1 MKRILQCAED
11 SARYS
16 TVIACENVRFA
27 QNDAVLW
34 AHRMYRTNDCNS
46 LRKSEVGTQV
56 TLAGWVN
63 VTRDHGGVIFID
75 LRDREGLTQVV
86 FRPEENAELAKQ
98 AHTLR
103 GEDVIQVF
111 GRVAARLPGT
121 ENANLAT
128 GDIEIIP
135 SELRIL
141 NRADPLP
148 FPIDAEPQNEDLRM
162 THRYLDLRRPRLSRN
177 LRIRHLVAKTTRGYL
192 DSQGFVEV
200 ETPILSK
207 STPEGARDF
216 LVPSRI
222 MSGKFYA
229 LPQAPQQYKQLLMVA
244 GVEKYFQ
251 IAKCFRDEDL
261 RADRQPEFTQI
272 DIEASFVVPEDV
284 FAVTEGMF
292 AAIFKAARD
301 IDIKTPFDRLTYREA
316 VDRFGSD
323 KPDRRFG
330 MELVDLGEIF
340 RTSSFKV
347 FRSALDAGGVVKAIN
362 TKGFAGI
369 TIGQV
374 DELIEIAKLHGAKG
388 LAFIKIENGE
398 WKSPIVKFFSD
409 AEKTDLQSK
418 LNIEEGDCVFFAADK
433 WGIACEVLGRLRLRI
448 AEMQDLL
455 GRAHSPSASD
465 WDFLWVT
472 DFPLFEWSPEENKWN
487 AMHHPFTRPKAEDMP
502 LFEAKKFPEVRA
514 DAYDVVLNGV
524 EIGGGSIRIHEPK
537 LQDKMFETLGI
548 SPVDRES
555 QFGHLLLALRL
566 GAPPHGGI
574 AFGLDRLV
582 MLICGEQS
590 IREVMAFPKNNRSM
604 DLMTQSPAEVG
615 PRQLMDLSLELRK
628 DRKP

>member
-1 MKRILQCAED
+1 
-11 SARYS
+11 
-16 TVIACENVRFA
+16 
-27 QNDAVLW
+27 
-34 AHRMYRTNDCNS
+34 MYRTNSCNS
-46 LRKSEVGTQV
+46 LRKSDIGRQV

-63 VTRDHGGVIFID
+63 VTRDHGGVTFID

-86 FRPEENAELAKQ
+86 FRPEENAELAKE
-98 AHTLR
+98 AHSLR
-103 GEDVIQVF
+103 YEDVIQVS
-111 GRVAARLPGT
+111 GRVAARPPGT
-121 ENANLAT
+121 ENPNLAT
-128 GDIEIIP
+128 GDVEIIP

-141 NRADPLP
+141 NRADVLP

-162 THRYLDLRRPRLSRN
+162 TYRYFDLRRPRLARN
-177 LRIRHLVAKTTRGYL
+177 LRMRHRIAKATRDYL

-222 MSGKFYA
+222 TPGRFYA

-272 DIEASFVVPEDV
+272 DIEASFATPDDI
-284 FAVTEGMF
+284 FTITEGML
-292 AAIFKAARD
+292 AAIFKAALNV
-301 IDIKTPFDRLTYREA
+301 DIKTPFDRLTYREA
-316 VDRFGSD
+316 VTRYGSD
-323 KPDRRFG
+323 KPDRRFEMG
-330 MELVDLGEIF
+330 LVDLGEIF
-340 RTSSFKV
+340 RDSSFKV
-347 FRSALDAGGVVKAIN
+347 FRGALDAGGVVKAIN
-362 TKGFAGI
+362 AKGFAGI
-369 TIGQV
+369 TIGQA
-374 DELIEIAKLHGAKG
+374 DELTEIAKLHGAKG

-409 AEKTDLQSK
+409 AEKKALQST
-418 LNIEEGDCVFFAADK
+418 LNIEEGDCVFFGADK
-433 WGIACEVLGRLRLRI
+433 SAIACEVLGRLRLRI
-448 AEMQDLL
+448 AEIQNLV
-455 GRAHSPSASD
+455 GSGKGQSGSD

-487 AMHHPFTRPKAEDMP
+487 AMHHPFTRPKAEDVP
-502 LFEAKKFPEVRA
+502 LLVDATPSSGGLEAAERGEAPRLRLSEIRA
-514 DAYDVVLNGV
+514 EAYDVVLNGV
-524 EIGGGSIRIHEPK
+524 EIGGGSIRIHEPE
-537 LQDKMFETLGI
+537 LQKKMFETLGI
-548 SPVDRES
+548 SPEARES
-555 QFGHLLLALRL
+555 QFGHLLRALRL

-604 DLMTQSPAEVG
+604 DLMTSSPAEVD
-615 PRQLMDLSLELRK
+615 PKQLRDLGIKLAK
-628 DRKP
+628 DQKL

>member
-1 MKRILQCAED
+1 M
-11 SARYS
+11 
-16 TVIACENVRFA
+16 
-27 QNDAVLW
+27 
-34 AHRMYRTNDCNS
+34 
-46 LRKSEVGTQV
+46 
-56 TLAGWVN
+56 N

-86 FRPEENAELAKQ
+86 FRPEENAELAKE
-98 AHTLR
+98 AHSLR
-103 GEDVIQVF
+103 YEDVIQVS
-111 GRVAARLPGT
+111 GRVAARPPGT
-121 ENANLAT
+121 ENPNLAT

-141 NRADPLP
+141 NRADVLP

-162 THRYLDLRRPRLSRN
+162 TYRYFDLRRPRLARN
-177 LRIRHLVAKTTRGYL
+177 LRIRHRAARATRDYL

-222 MSGKFYA
+222 TPGRFYA

-272 DIEASFVVPEDV
+272 DIEASFVTPDDI
-284 FAVTEGMF
+284 FAITEGML
-292 AAIFKAARD
+292 AAIFKAALNV
-301 IDIKTPFDRLTYREA
+301 DIKTPFDRLTYREA
-316 VDRFGSD
+316 VTRYGSD
-323 KPDRRFG
+323 KPDRRFE

-340 RTSSFKV
+340 RDSSFKV
-347 FRSALDAGGVVKAIN
+347 FRGALDASGVVKAIN
-362 TKGFAGI
+362 AKGFAGI
-369 TIGQV
+369 TIGQA
-374 DELIEIAKLHGAKG
+374 DELTEIAKLHGAKG

-409 AEKTDLQSK
+409 AEKKALQST
-418 LNIEEGDCVFFAADK
+418 LNIEEGDCVFFGADK
-433 WGIACEVLGRLRLRI
+433 WAIACEVLGRLRLRI
-448 AEMQDLL
+448 AEIQNLV
-455 GRAHSPSASD
+455 GSGKGQSGSD

-487 AMHHPFTRPKAEDMP
+487 AMHHPFTRPKAEDMALLVDATP
-502 LFEAKKFPEVRA
+502 SSRGLEAAERGEAPRLRLSEIRA
-514 DAYDVVLNGV
+514 EAYDVVLNGV
-524 EIGGGSIRIHEPK
+524 EIGGGSIRIHEPE
-537 LQDKMFETLGI
+537 LQEKMFETLGI
-548 SPVDRES
+548 SPEARES
-555 QFGHLLLALRL
+555 QFGHLLRALRL

-604 DLMTQSPAEVG
+604 DLMTSSPAEVD
-615 PRQLMDLSLELRK
+615 PKQLRDLGIKLAK
-628 DRKP
+628 DQKL

>member
-1 MKRILQCAED
+1 M
-11 SARYS
+11 
-16 TVIACENVRFA
+16 
-27 QNDAVLW
+27 
-34 AHRMYRTNDCNS
+34 
-46 LRKSEVGTQV
+46 
-56 TLAGWVN
+56 N

-103 GEDVIQVF
+103 GEDVIQVS
-111 GRVAARLPGT
+111 GMVAARLPGT
-121 ENANLAT
+121 ENPNLAT

-141 NRADPLP
+141 NRAEPLP

-162 THRYLDLRRPRLSRN
+162 THRYLDLRRPRLARN
-177 LRIRHLVAKTTRGYL
+177 LRIRHQAAKATRDYL

-216 LVPSRI
+216 LVPSRVTP
-222 MSGKFYA
+222 GKFYA

-272 DIEASFVVPEDV
+272 DIEASFVTPDDI
-284 FAVTEGMF
+284 FAVTEGMLG
-292 AAIFKAARD
+292 AIFKAACD

-316 VDRFGSD
+316 LDRYGSD
-323 KPDRRFG
+323 KPDRRFE
-330 MELVDLGEIF
+330 MKLVDVGETF
-340 RTSSFKV
+340 RESSFKV
-347 FRSALDAGGVVKAIN
+347 FRGALDAGGVVKAIN
-362 TKGFAGI
+362 AKGFAGI
-369 TIGQV
+369 TIGQA
-374 DELIEIAKLHGAKG
+374 DELTEIAKLHGAKG

-398 WKSPIVKFFSD
+398 WKSPIVKFFND
-409 AEKTDLQSK
+409 AEKNALRSK

-433 WGIACEVLGRLRLRI
+433 WSVACEVLGRLRLRI
-448 AEMQDLL
+448 AEMQDLH
-455 GRAHSPSASD
+455 GRRRPEPAMGEVEGGAPD
-465 WDFLWVT
+465 WDFLWVI
-472 DFPLFEWSPEENKWN
+472 DFPLFEWSPDENKWN
-487 AMHHPFTRPKAEDMP
+487 AMHHPFTRPKADDMS

-514 DAYDVVLNGV
+514 EAYDVVLNGV
-524 EIGGGSIRIHEPK
+524 EIGGGSMRIYEPP
-537 LQDKMFETLGI
+537 LQEKMFEALGI
-548 SPVDRES
+548 TSEAQQA
-555 QFGHLLLALRL
+555 QFGHLLRALRL

-574 AFGLDRLV
+574 AFGFDRLV

-590 IREVMAFPKNNRSM
+590 IRDVMAFPKNNRSM
-604 DLMTQSPAEVG
+604 DLMSQSPAEVD
-615 PRQLMDLSLELRK
+615 PKQLRDLGIKLAG
-628 DRKP
+628 DKPEGSRASASQIILPQI

>member
-1 MKRILQCAED
+1 M
-11 SARYS
+11 
-16 TVIACENVRFA
+16 F
-27 QNDAVLW
+27 
-34 AHRMYRTNDCNS
+34 RTHDCNS
-46 LRKSEVGTQV
+46 LRKSDIGRQV

-86 FRPEENAELAKQ
+86 FRPEENAELGKQ

-103 GEDVIQVF
+103 GEDVIQVS
-111 GRVAARLPGT
+111 GTVAARLPGT
-121 ENANLAT
+121 ENPNLAT

-148 FPIDAEPQNEDLRM
+148 FPLDAEPQNEDLRM
-162 THRYLDLRRPRLSRN
+162 THRYLDLRRPRLARN
-177 LRIRHLVAKTTRGYL
+177 LQIRHRAAKATRDYL

-222 MSGKFYA
+222 VPGKFYA

-272 DIEASFVVPEDV
+272 DIEASFVTPDDI
-284 FAVTEGMF
+284 FGVTEGMI
-292 AAIFKAARD
+292 AAIFKVARD

-316 VDRFGSD
+316 LDRYGSD
-323 KPDRRFG
+323 KPDRRFQ

-340 RTSSFKV
+340 RESSFKV
-347 FRSALDAGGVVKAIN
+347 FRGALDAGGVVKAIN
-362 TKGFAGI
+362 AKGFAGI
-369 TIGQV
+369 TIGQA
-374 DELIEIAKLHGAKG
+374 DELTEIAKLCGAKG

-409 AEKTDLQSK
+409 AEKTALQSK
-418 LNIEEGDCVFFAADK
+418 LSIEEGDCVFFAADK
-433 WGIACEVLGRLRLRI
+433 WEIACQVLGRLRLRI
-448 AEMQDLL
+448 AEMQNLL
-455 GRAHSPSASD
+455 GTARPKPVLSEVEGDAPD
-465 WDFLWVT
+465 WHFLWVT
-472 DFPLFEWSPEENKWN
+472 DFPLFEWSPDENKWN
-487 AMHHPFTRPKAEDMP
+487 AMHHPFTRPKVEDMP

-514 DAYDVVLNGV
+514 EAYDVVLNGV
-524 EIGGGSIRIHEPK
+524 EIGGGSMRIYEPE
-537 LQDKMFETLGI
+537 LQDKMFAALGI
-548 SPVDRES
+548 SPEARES
-555 QFGHLLLALRL
+555 QFGHLLRALRL

-574 AFGLDRLV
+574 AFGFDRLV

-590 IREVMAFPKNNRSM
+590 IRDVMAFPKNNRAM
-604 DLMTQSPAEVG
+604 DLMSQSPAEVD
-615 PRQLMDLSLELRK
+615 PKQLRELGIRIAGDKPEAYVPLRRK
-628 DRKP
+628 

>member
-1 MKRILQCAED
+1 MTK
-11 SARYS
+11 
-16 TVIACENVRFA
+16 N
-27 QNDAVLW
+27 
-34 AHRMYRTNDCNS
+34 MYRTHDCNS
-46 LRKSEVGTQV
+46 LRKTDIGKQI
-56 TLAGWVN
+56 TLAGWIN

-86 FRPEENAELAKQ
+86 FRPEENAELAKE

-103 GEDVIQVF
+103 SEDVIQVS
-111 GRVAARLPGT
+111 GQVAARLPGT
-121 ENANLAT
+121 ENPNLAT

-135 SELRIL
+135 SKLRIL
-141 NRADPLP
+141 NRADTLP

-162 THRYLDLRRPRLSRN
+162 TYRYFDLRRPRLARN
-177 LRIRHLVAKTTRGYL
+177 LRLRHVAAKATRDYL
-192 DSQGFVEV
+192 DCQGFVEV

-222 MSGKFYA
+222 APGKFYA

-272 DIEASFVVPEDV
+272 DIEASFVMAEDIFV
-284 FAVTEGMF
+284 VTEGML
-292 AAIFKAARD
+292 AAIFKAALNL
-301 IDIKTPFDRLTYREA
+301 DIKTLFDRMTYREA

-323 KPDRRFG
+323 KPDRRLR

-340 RTSSFKV
+340 RESSFKV
-347 FRSALDAGGVVKAIN
+347 FRGALDAGGVVKAIN

-369 TIGQV
+369 TIGQA
-374 DELIEIAKLHGAKG
+374 DELTEIAKLHGAKG

-409 AEKTDLQSK
+409 PEKTALQSK
-418 LNIEEGDCVFFAADK
+418 LQIEEGDCVFFAADK
-433 WGIACEVLGRLRLRI
+433 WEIACEVLGRLRLRI

-455 GRAHSPSASD
+455 GRARSSSAPD

-472 DFPLFEWSPEENKWN
+472 DFPLFEWSAEENKWN
-487 AMHHPFTRPKAEDMP
+487 AIHHPFTRPKTEDML
-502 LFEAKKFPEVRA
+502 LFESKKFPEVRA
-514 DAYDVVLNGV
+514 EAYDVVLNGV
-524 EIGGGSIRIHEPK
+524 EIGGGSIRIHEPE
-537 LQDKMFETLGI
+537 LQEKMFEALGI
-548 SPVDRES
+548 SPEDRQS
-555 QFGHLLLALRL
+555 QFGHLLRALRL

-574 AFGLDRLV
+574 ALGLDRLV
-582 MLICGEQS
+582 MLICGEES
-590 IREVMAFPKNNRSM
+590 IRDVMAFPKNNRGI
-604 DLMTQSPAEVG
+604 DLMTQSPAEVD
-615 PRQLMDLSLELRK
+615 PRQLRDLSLKLTK
-628 DRKP
+628 DKKL